1 MKRIFLSSAFLMLLC
16 GIAVAQRLPE
26 SAVPENYQISFA
38 PDFQKDNFAGEE
50 TIKVRVLKPTSQIVL
65 NSAEI
70 NFEETTVLSG
80 GTTQKANVSLDK
92 EKEMATLSVEK
103 ELQSGLAEIHI
114 KYTGVLND
122 ELRGLY
128 LGKDKQARKY
138 AVTQFEATDARR
150 AFPSFDE
157 PAYKATFDISVV
169 PDKDMVAISNAKVI
183 SDTPGPAA
191 DKHTV
196 KFATTAKMSS
206 YLVALAVGHF
216 EYVEGEA
223 DGIPIRVWGPP
234 GTKENGNYALEVSEW
249 CMKYFNQYFG
259 IKYPFEKLDE
269 IGLPDFAAGAMENT
283 GFITYRE
290 VILLIDDQKAS
301 VGLHQEVAT
310 VIAHEMAHQ
319 WFGDLVTMKWWDDIW
334 LNEGF
339 AT

>member
-16 GIAVAQRLPE
+16 GIAAAQRLPE

-50 TIKVRVLKPTSQIVL
+50 TIQVRVLKPTSQIVL

-80 GTTQKANVSLDK
+80 GTTQKANVALDK

-103 ELQSGLAEIHI
+103 ELQPGLAEIHI
-114 KYTGVLND
+114 KYIGALND

-169 PDKDMVAISNAKVI
+169 ADSGDTVLSNSAVLTD
-183 SDTPGPAA
+183 SPGPMAG
-191 DKHTV
+191 KHTV
-196 KFATTAKMSS
+196 TFRTTPKMSS
-206 YLVALAVGHF
+206 YLVALAVGKF
-216 EYVEGEA
+216 EYIEGQA
-223 DGIPIRVWGPP
+223 DGIPIRIYSMP
-234 GTKENGNYALEVSEW
+234 GKKHLS
-249 CMKYFNQYFG
+249 
-259 IKYPFEKLDE
+259 
-269 IGLPDFAAGAMENT
+269 
-283 GFITYRE
+283 
-290 VILLIDDQKAS
+290 
-301 VGLHQEVAT
+301 
-310 VIAHEMAHQ
+310 
-319 WFGDLVTMKWWDDIW
+319 
-334 LNEGF
+334 
-339 AT
+339 